1 MGKKRNKQK
10 KLKTND
16 WNKVETIF
24 GYTQTDYY
32 VDKEVQ
38 NYNLTVDALGL
49 FEPKTTNQKRFLDV
63 IEQNIVTFCEGSA
76 GTGKSYVALQ
86 KACEILFRDNDADN
100 EAYEKILIFHPLTQV
115 EDTDL
120 GYLPGT
126 VEQKVAPFKQP
137 SVHILEKI
145 LGEELLDYFLSN
157 NFVEFHPL
165 NYIRGWTYDNVIVI
179 IEEAQNLSKTQM
191 KAILTRI
198 GENCKVVVIGDSQ
211 QSDRFGE
218 SVDNYS
224 RDSGLKDAIK
234 RLKDIENVGTFT
246 FDVSDVVRSKI
257 VKDIIIE
264 YEK

>member
-1 MGKKRNKQK
+1 
-10 KLKTND
+10 
-16 WNKVETIF
+16 
-24 GYTQTDYY
+24 
-32 VDKEVQ
+32 
-38 NYNLTVDALGL
+38 
-49 FEPKTTNQKRFLDV
+49 
-63 IEQNIVTFCEGSA
+63 
-76 GTGKSYVALQ
+76 
-86 KACEILFRDNDADN
+86 
-100 EAYEKILIFHPLTQV
+100 
-115 EDTDL
+115 
-120 GYLPGT
+120 
-126 VEQKVAPFKQP
+126 
-137 SVHILEKI
+137 
-145 LGEELLDYFLSN
+145 
-157 NFVEFHPL
+157 
-165 NYIRGWTYDNVIVI
+165 
-179 IEEAQNLSKTQM
+179 M